1 MRPMQQAVQ
10 ETSVLDTTS
19 PAPLTRP
26 PSRDVGPLHRNWK
39 SAMTALAHQI
49 AASPPSQRGQN
60 VGENKVATKSVVV
73 VLPIPVET
81 FGAGDQAALLTGSEG
96 WPVLSCD
103 PSRKRP
109 LTRHGVEDA
118 SRNLAIIAEGWCQG
132 QTPGSAQ

>member
-1 MRPMQQAVQ
+1 MQQAVQ

-19 PAPLTRP
+19 PAPLPRP
-26 PSRDVGPLHRNWK
+26 PSRDVGPLHRNWE

-49 AASPPSQRGQN
+49 APSPPGQRGQS
-60 VGENKVATKSVVV
+60 VGENKVATDSVVV

-81 FGAGDQAALLTGSEG
+81 FGAGDQAA
-96 WPVLSCD
+96 
-103 PSRKRP
+103 P

-118 SRNLAIIAEGWCQG
+118 SRNLAIIAEWWCQG